1 MMLFDMHTHLYSCTL
16 KADAQ
21 NIEAYTEAD
30 LERAAQKEVFFRK
43 EQGIASCIN
52 CGTPEEWRW
61 MQAFQAEALLSF
73 GIHPWYSDQ
82 YEPETYMEAFR
93 ACSAVGEIGM
103 DSVWCNIPLNRQE
116 EVFRKQLTIAADLHK
131 PVVLHTK
138 GQEHRI
144 AQLIRDFP
152 EKICVHWY
160 SGSIQELQPY
170 LEKDCYFTI
179 GSDFSTKE
187 ELHRY
192 MMQKIPA
199 DRLFL
204 ESDGI
209 ASIIWAA
216 QEADDKAT
224 KWDVKMQADAG
235 MLALLP
241 KALNN
246 ALKAAASEKKLSE
259 DVLSQ
264 VMWANRS
271 EFFCDSQNK

>member
-1 MMLFDMHTHLYSCTL
+1 MHTHLYSCTL

-21 NIEAYTEAD
+21 NIEED
-30 LERAAQKEVFFRK
+30 LEKAAQKELFFRK

-82 YEPETYMEAFR
+82 YEPEAYMEAFK

-103 DSVWCNIPLNRQE
+103 DSVWCSIPLNRQE
-116 EVFRKQLTIAADLHK
+116 EILRKQLTIAADLHK

-144 AQLIRDFP
+144 AQLIKDFP
-152 EKICVHWY
+152 EKICIHWY

-179 GSDFSTKE
+179 GPDFSIKE
-187 ELHRY
+187 DLHRY
-192 MMQKIPA
+192 MLKMIPV

-204 ESDGI
+204 ESDGL
-209 ASIIWAA
+209 AAIIWAK

-224 KWDVKMQADAG
+224 KWDAEMQEDAG

-246 ALKAAASEKKLSE
+246 SLKVAASEKKLSE
-259 DVLSQ
+259 ETLLQ
-264 VMWANRS
+264 IMWANRS
-271 EFFCDSQNK
+271 AFFFGSQNK